1 MVLERRKLPFLP
13 KAAMNPESVK
23 TADDGKEIICR
34 FCKKIKIPS
43 ADDQRK
49 RITVSYKRKIT
60 LNTFNA
66 TSKEK

>member
-1 MVLERRKLPFLP
+1 MMVKKLF
-13 KAAMNPESVK
+13 V
-23 TADDGKEIICR
+23 D
-34 FCKKIKIPS
+34 FVKKIKIPS

-60 LNTFNA
+60 LNTFNT